1 MQTKIKEM
9 KNTSLIIVTALVS
22 GSFIACNY
30 AEDAKTEA
38 EAFNNYVDS
47 VENIPHV
54 YTAVAWKEIEDG
66 YEDKKPSEATIQKL
80 EEPEKAQV
88 EESEVQ
94 FANLKNT
101 YSNKI
106 KENETKQKLRNALFG
121 EGKINTDLR
130 FDFVTAANIVSVY
143 ENFVNTVEKNK
154 DNYSKQDWDEIK
166 VLYEALN
173 AKKNEVEKDLS
184 VKDNLKIAGYK
195 TKFGVIKAV
204 NRPMASEETTG

>member
-1 MQTKIKEM
+1 M
-9 KNTSLIIVTALVS
+9 KNTSLIIITAFTS
-22 GSFIACNY
+22 GIFMACNN

-38 EAFNNYVDS
+38 ENFNNYVDS

-54 YTAVAWKEIEDG
+54 YTSAAWSEIEDG

-80 EEPEKAQV
+80 EEPEKTKV
-88 EESEVQ
+88 EESEAQ
-94 FANLKNT
+94 FANLKVT

-130 FDFVTAANIVSVY
+130 FDFVTTANIVSVY

-154 DNYSKQDWDEIK
+154 DSYSKEDWDEIK

-184 VKDNLKIAGYK
+184 AKDNLKIAGYK
-195 TKFGVIKAV
+195 TKFGALKAV
-204 NRPMASEETTG
+204 NRPMASEENPG